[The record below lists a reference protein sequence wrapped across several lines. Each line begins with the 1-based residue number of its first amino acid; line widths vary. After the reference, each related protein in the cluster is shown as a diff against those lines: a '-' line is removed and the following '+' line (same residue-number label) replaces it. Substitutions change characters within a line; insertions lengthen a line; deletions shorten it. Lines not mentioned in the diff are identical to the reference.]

1 MTQAYPLDWPAGWPR
16 TKSRKTNSPFKMS
29 AERVRRLFN
38 DETRRLGAQQVVVS
52 SNVPIRNDGMMYAD
66 AARRRID
73 DPGVAVYFMLDG
85 KAMTMAQDAYQRPE
99 DNLRSLTLAIEAMRA
114 IERHGG
120 GTMMERAFSGFTAL
134 PPPEKP
140 KRPWWKVLG
149 YSEDPADRE
158 GLTDSEI
165 DMRYRTLAK
174 KRHPDIPGGSHD
186 AMNELSEAKAEAIA
200 DTTR

>member
-1 MTQAYPLDWPAGWPR
+1 MTQAYPLDWPPGWPR
-16 TKSRKTNSPFKMS
+16 TRARKTVSPFKMS

-38 DETRRLGAQQVVVS
+38 DETRRLGALNVVVS

-73 DPGVAVYFMLDG
+73 DPGVAVYFMLKG
-85 KAMTMAQDAYQRPE
+85 SAMTMAQDAYERPE

-134 PPPEKP
+134 PPPPKP

-149 YSEDPADRE
+149 YSDDPADRE

-165 DMRYRTLAK
+165 DMRYRVLAK
-174 KRHPDIPGGSHD
+174 KRHPDMPGGSTD
-186 AMNELSEAKAEAIA
+186 AMNELSDAKAEAIA

>member
-1 MTQAYPLDWPAGWPR
+1 MTQAYPLDWPPGWPR
-16 TKSRKTNSPFKMS
+16 TRARKTNSPFKMS

-38 DETRRLGAQQVVVS
+38 EEIRRLGAQSVTVS

-73 DPGVAVYFMLDG
+73 DPGVAVYFMLKG
-85 KAMTMAQDAYQRPE
+85 AATVMAQDAYERPE

-134 PPPEKP
+134 PPPDKP
-140 KRPWWKVLG
+140 KRPWWQVLG
-149 YSEDPADRE
+149 YSADAADRE
-158 GLTDSEI
+158 GLSDAEI
-165 DMRYRTLAK
+165 DMRYKVLAK
-174 KRHPDIPGGSHD
+174 KRHPDMPGGSHE
-186 AMNELSEAKAEAIA
+186 AMAELSDARAEALA
-200 DTTR
+200 DSTR